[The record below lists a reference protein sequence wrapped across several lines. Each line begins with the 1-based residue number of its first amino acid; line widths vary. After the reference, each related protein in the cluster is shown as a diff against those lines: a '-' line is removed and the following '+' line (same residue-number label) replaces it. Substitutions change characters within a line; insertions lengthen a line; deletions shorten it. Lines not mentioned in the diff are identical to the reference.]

1 MDLYKVIYCWMW
13 THLNRVLFYNPQ
25 DGAEYDE
32 YGNNRNRHRR
42 KRLNLTEETIV
53 YPVLVNKIKKYNRG
67 Y

>member
-1 MDLYKVIYCWMW
+1 MDLYKVINCWMCRG
-13 THLNRVLFYNPQ
+13 RVLSYNPQ